1 MCIRDRDGSVYFEG
15 ITDKAGKI
23 RFKVPENGN
32 YTFKEVSAPEG
43 YYLNPEVYQFTVKGG
58 TIEAVS
64 YTHLDVYKRQVYG
77 YGRQNLFS
85 PPGRRRYQRAD
96 GYGLEPD

>member
-1 MCIRDRDGSVYFEG
+1 MELYKTDALTGEKLAGAKITVYRPDGSVYFEG

-43 YYLNPEVYQFTVKGG
+43 YYLNPEVYQFKG
-58 TIEAVS
+58 I
-64 YTHLDVYKRQVYG
+64 R
-77 YGRQNLFS
+77 
-85 PPGRRRYQRAD
+85 
-96 GYGLEPD
+96 